1 MVNHLNKNLDDDK
14 HDDDDDED
22 EFVYLILMKNKIFL
36 FLIIHLLYILIHL
49 MIDEYLNQFVR
60 INRLELYEEWN
71 ILVLDQC
78 HI

>member
-36 FLIIHLLYILIHL
+36 FLIIHSLYILIHL
-49 MIDEYLNQFVR
+49 MIDEYLNQYLQ
-60 INRLELYEEWN
+60 IN
-71 ILVLDQC
+71 
-78 HI
+78 